1 MTSRAK
7 EKVVSALNR
16 LFRKESE
23 KNERVEQGGNGS
35 AQQQSASSSA
45 AKAQG
50 SPARRLLRH
59 AGYHSGVTP
68 SDEPVGPPQRSSGAS
83 IFKKKS
89 QTSKD
94 AGAAAM
100 EVHQKTVRTR
110 RLMKELQDIER
121 SQRKDN
127 PAFTVELIND
137 NLYDWHVRL
146 YGIDQES
153 ELANDMRLHDIK
165 CISLQLTFPDNFPF
179 VPPFMR
185 VVSPRIEKGFVMEGG
200 AICMELLTPRGWASA
215 YTVEAIVMQ
224 FAASIVKGQGRIS
237 KKAKSSSKDFNR
249 NSAEESFRSLVKTHD
264 KYGWVTPP
272 LADG

>member
-7 EKVVSALNR
+7 EKVVSAFNR
-16 LFRKESE
+16 IFRGAERLEKEPGAGG
-23 KNERVEQGGNGS
+23 VQGG
-35 AQQQSASSSA
+35 
-45 AKAQG
+45 
-50 SPARRLLRH
+50 SPGRRLIRH
-59 AGYHSGVTP
+59 AGYHVTP
-68 SDEPVGPPQRSSGAS
+68 AEDGKPGTSRPSSQGF
-83 IFKKKS
+83 FKKKPS
-89 QTSKD
+89 NK
-94 AGAAAM
+94 GAPAIDPSC
-100 EVHQKTVRTR
+100 QKSVRTR

-121 SQRKDN
+121 SQQKDS
-127 PAFTVELIND
+127 PIFTVELIND

-146 YGIDQES
+146 YGIDEES
-153 ELANDMRLHDIK
+153 ELAADMREFGIK
-165 CISLQLTFPDNFPF
+165 CISLQLTFPENFPF

-185 VVSPRIEKGFVMEGG
+185 VVTPRIEKGFVMEGG

-237 KKAKSSSKDFNR
+237 KKTKSSSKDFNR
-249 NSAEESFRSLVKTHD
+249 HSAEESFRSLVKTHD

>member
-1 MTSRAK
+1 MERMRVAIIQKDNLLYGSSLRCD
-7 EKVVSALNR
+7 SGALNKKTSLSR
-16 LFRKESE
+16 
-23 KNERVEQGGNGS
+23 
-35 AQQQSASSSA
+35 
-45 AKAQG
+45 

-165 CISLQLTFPDNFPF
+165 VRTLNTRDDMNHKAMGQIFHATYGVKP
-179 VPPFMR
+179 
-185 VVSPRIEKGFVMEGG
+185 I
-200 AICMELLTPRGWASA
+200 TPRYSLKVGRRAS
-215 YTVEAIVMQ
+215 
-224 FAASIVKGQGRIS
+224 
-237 KKAKSSSKDFNR
+237 
-249 NSAEESFRSLVKTHD
+249 H
-264 KYGWVTPP
+264 
-272 LADG
+272 

>member
-7 EKVVSALNR
+7 DKVVSALNR
-16 LFRKESE
+16 LFRKEGE
-23 KNERVEQGGNGS
+23 KNERGEQGGAPN
-35 AQQQSASSSA
+35 QQQSGSSSS
-45 AKAQG
+45 KSQG

-68 SDEPVGPPQRSSGAS
+68 SEEQVGPPARPSTAS
-83 IFKKKS
+83 IFKKKTS
-89 QTSKD
+89 QPSKD
-94 AGAAAM
+94 AGATAL
-100 EVHQKTVRTR
+100 EVHQKSVRTR

-121 SQRKDN
+121 SQRKEN

-146 YGIDQES
+146 YSIDQES

-165 CISLQLTFPDNFPF
+165 CISLQLTFPENFPF

-237 KKAKSSSKDFNR
+237 KKTKSSSKDFNR